1 MPKKKRRNKPP
12 PTPTGRSHKPATVG
26 LLERLGADELAAV
39 LRSLLRKHPDLKRD
53 AESMATAIVSSPSVE
68 DIADEVCNNLT
79 SLDVDELSG
88 RAGKHSWGYVEP
100 GQAAQDLLEEAVAES
115 IADMNR
121 RMDLGLEAASE
132 AICVGIVSGLF
143 RASSESPCRLLEWAP
158 DFPVEHACFVVEECV
173 RRYHAAKRRAAADRL
188 ISSLSGVVPEW
199 SEMISKVA
207 RRAARG

>member
-1 MPKKKRRNKPP
+1 MPTKKRRNKPM
-12 PTPTGRSHKPATVG
+12 PTPTDRSRKPATAG
-26 LLERLGADELAAV
+26 MLERLGADELAAV

-53 AESMATAIVSSPSVE
+53 AEAMAIAIVSSPSVE
-68 DIADEVCNNLT
+68 DIADDVRTNLT

-100 GQAAQDLLEEAVAES
+100 AQAAQELLEEAIAES

-143 RASSESPCRLLEWAP
+143 RASSENPSSLLEWAP
-158 DFPVEHACFVVEECV
+158 DFPVEHACFVVEEYV
-173 RRYHAAKRRAAADRL
+173 DRYPAAKRRAAADRL
-188 ISSLSGVVPEW
+188 IATLSGVVPEW

>member
-1 MPKKKRRNKPP
+1 M
-12 PTPTGRSHKPATVG
+12 
-26 LLERLGADELAAV
+26 LERLDADELAAV

-53 AESMATAIVSSPSVE
+53 AESLATAIVSSPSVE
-68 DIADEVCNNLT
+68 DIADEVCANLT

-88 RAGKHSWGYVEP
+88 RAGKHPWGYVEP
-100 GQAAQDLLEEAVAES
+100 DQAAQELLEEAVAES

-143 RASSESPCRLLEWAP
+143 RASSESPCCLLEWAP

-173 RRYHAAKRRAAADRL
+173 VRYHAAKRRAAADRL
-188 ISSLSGVVPEW
+188 IASLGGVVPEW

>member
-1 MPKKKRRNKPP
+1 
-12 PTPTGRSHKPATVG
+12 
-26 LLERLGADELAAV
+26 
-39 LRSLLRKHPDLKRD
+39 
-53 AESMATAIVSSPSVE
+53 MATAIVSSPSVE
-68 DIADEVCNNLT
+68 DIADDVRTDLT

-100 GQAAQDLLEEAVAES
+100 TQAAQELLEEAIAES

-143 RASSESPCRLLEWAP
+143 RASSENPSSLLEWAP
-158 DFPVEHACFVVEECV
+158 DFPVEHACFVVEEYVDRCP
-173 RRYHAAKRRAAADRL
+173 AAKRRGAAERL
-188 ISSLSGVVPEW
+188 IATLSGVVPEW

>member
-1 MPKKKRRNKPP
+1 MCLGHFDFRATTRQRN
-12 PTPTGRSHKPATVG
+12 SN
-26 LLERLGADELAAV
+26 
-39 LRSLLRKHPDLKRD
+39 
-53 AESMATAIVSSPSVE
+53 AIRPW
-68 DIADEVCNNLT
+68 
-79 SLDVDELSG
+79 DVTCFWLSG
-88 RAGKHSWGYVEP
+88 EFRSPRAGNSSRARRVIRRD
-100 GQAAQDLLEEAVAES
+100 QAAQELLEEAIAES
-115 IADMNR
+115 IAEMNR

-173 RRYHAAKRRAAADRL
+173 RRYHAAKRRVAADRL
-188 ISSLSGVVPEW
+188 ITSLSGVVPEW

>member
-1 MPKKKRRNKPP
+1 MPTKKRRIKPP
-12 PTPTGRSHKPATVG
+12 LTPTGRSRKPATAG
-26 LLERLGADELAAV
+26 MLERLDADELAAV
-39 LRSLLRKHPDLKRD
+39 LRSLFRKHPDLKRD

-68 DIADEVCNNLT
+68 DIADEICANLP

-100 GQAAQDLLEEAVAES
+100 DQAEQELLEEALAGS

-121 RMDLGLEAASE
+121 RMDIGLVGASE
-132 AICVGIVSGLF
+132 AICAGIVSGLF
-143 RASSESPCRLLEWAP
+143 RASSGSLCRLLEWAP
-158 DFPVEHACFVVEECV
+158 DFHVEHACFAVEEFV
-173 RRYHAAKRRAAADRL
+173 GRYHAAKRRAAAHRL
-188 ISSLSGVVPEW
+188 MASLSGVVPEW

>member
-1 MPKKKRRNKPP
+1 MPTKKRRNKPM
-12 PTPTGRSHKPATVG
+12 PTPTDRSRKPATAG
-26 LLERLGADELAAV
+26 MLERLDADELAAV

-53 AESMATAIVSSPSVE
+53 AEAMAIAIVSSPSVE
-68 DIADEVCNNLT
+68 DIADDVRTNLT

-100 GQAAQDLLEEAVAES
+100 AQAAQELLEEAIAES

-143 RASSESPCRLLEWAP
+143 RASSENPSSLLEWAP
-158 DFPVEHACFVVEECV
+158 DFPVEHACFVVEEYV
-173 RRYHAAKRRAAADRL
+173 DRYPAAKRRAAADRL
-188 ISSLSGVVPEW
+188 IATLSGVVPEW